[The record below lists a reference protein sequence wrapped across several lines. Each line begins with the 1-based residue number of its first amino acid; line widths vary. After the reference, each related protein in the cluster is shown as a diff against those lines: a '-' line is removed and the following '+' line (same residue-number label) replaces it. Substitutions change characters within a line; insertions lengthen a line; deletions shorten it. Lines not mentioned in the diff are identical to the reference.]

1 MVDGFGIWDMSDKWK
16 EKKDGRRVGNGEI
29 REGVGNTNQI
39 QA

>member
-16 EKKDGRRVGNGEI
+16 EKDGKRVGNGEI